1 MTNFKLLLSLPLV
14 LLLNSCVVRKAPR
27 YQPLYEIIPVSVGD
41 TIIGGVRVT
50 GHREYVIVPANSV
63 NNKQNFRYVK
73 SRKIERDTTIIYRID
88 TVVVGDT
95 IVRYFPIL
103 VLHFRP
109 YITKLT
115 LEQEAQLRDFLSLLD
130 SMNVVK
136 VEAYTDSLPPN
147 DTTLN
152 LQLSKE
158 RAYEVVRYLKT
169 LRPDISFQ
177 VKVFGPQNYLEPNT
191 TESGRMRN
199 RRVFLIA
206 IGTKGIKKHKGGS
219 KYGEH

>member
-1 MTNFKLLLSLPLV
+1 M
-14 LLLNSCVVRKAPR
+14 LLLNACAGRNAPR
-27 YQPLYEIIPVSVGD
+27 YQPLYKIIPVSVGD
-41 TIIGGVRVT
+41 TIIGGVRVIA
-50 GHREYVIVPANSV
+50 HREYVIVPEDTV
-63 NNKQNFRYVK
+63 KNNQKFQYVK
-73 SRKIERDTTIIYRID
+73 TRKLKKDTTVIYRID
-88 TVVVGDT
+88 TVVVRDT
-95 IVRYFPIL
+95 IVRYLP
-103 VLHFRP
+103 VLTLHYRP
-109 YITKLT
+109 YITRLT